1 MSLDHREQ
9 ALTLTGRI
17 SEYHVLMRDT
27 FGDTLTDGISQ
38 VNTSKV
44 TL

>member
-9 ALTLTGRI
+9 ALTLTGRT

-27 FGDTLTDGISQ
+27 FGDTLTDGISR